1 MAEPASDLFRKEA
14 LDYHQGT
21 AEAGGTVLRLS
32 PAWLRYSY
40 WLLVTVAVAGA
51 LFATVGTVHEY
62 AEGPAV
68 VRVVGRTDLTAKAA
82 GTVSSVEVAPGQR
95 VAAGMVLVRFYTAQE
110 AGELD
115 KINKEFHLQLIKTL
129 RDPSDKLAR
138 QAMTSLLSQ
147 RDLAESRL
155 EERTVRAPHAGIA
168 SDIRI
173 RAGQALL
180 PGESILSLIG
190 EQTRFTLVAMLP
202 GRYRPMLRPG
212 MPIRLELSGFKY
224 EYQNLTI
231 DSVGN
236 EVVGPAEIK
245 RFLGQELADTVQI
258 REPVI
263 LVQARLP
270 KSTFVTDGKT
280 FSYYDGMQGTADA
293 RVRAESV
300 LVTMVPGLKALF
312 DYGG

>member
-1 MAEPASDLFRKEA
+1 MAEAASDLFRKEA

-21 AEAGGTVLRLS
+21 AEAGGSVLRLS

-40 WLLVTVAVAGA
+40 WLLVTVAVGGA
-51 LFATVGTVHEY
+51 IFATVGTVHEY

-68 VRVVGRTDLTAKAA
+68 VRVVGRTDLTVKAA
-82 GTVSSVEVAPGQR
+82 GTVSSVEVTPGQR
-95 VAAGMVLVRFYTAQE
+95 VAAGTVLVRFYTAQE

-138 QAMTSLLSQ
+138 QAITSILSQ
-147 RDLAESRL
+147 RDLAEARL

-173 RAGQALL
+173 RPGQALL

-224 EYQNLTI
+224 EYQNLSI

-245 RFLGQELADTVQI
+245 RFLGQELADTVVI
-258 REPVI
+258 KEPVI

-280 FSYYDGMQGTADA
+280 FSYYDGMQGVADA